1 MGDAV
6 MEKEKASLPSTHISS
21 SISINDSFGT
31 ITKSLEKSWYF
42 SLFTK
47 SSKERKNVM
56 DLGKE
61 AEKKYNDPD
70 SKKNREYL
78 RENIY
83 EKAIS
88 NSDKYLSDHTAPK
101 TMAGKKIWRQ
111 MLEAR
116 NAANQEKDI
125 VENSVIHENEGLT
138 IKNVLF
144 NSTQSYTVDDF
155 KRFKKK
161 QNAYE
166 GYEGNHGDNIHRNA
180 YLMLAKKDFESLS
193 KSEKVAMNAY
203 ITNSGDINDALRKGE
218 YESGKCDETL
228 LNNITHMK
236 HAFAKHNLP
245 SDITTYRGVNDGMIK
260 YWLGLKGVDKDQAGE
275 FLNANGS
282 INHDKFYQL
291 KIYEKLNGITFQ
303 DKAFV
308 STTTNKPF
316 AKRWTNELVYHK
328 FDDYND
334 EVGSHIMVMNI
345 PKGTRAMFSD
355 TMYTQGNK
363 PRGQDELTL
372 DAGYTYTINGITP
385 IKAGVYE
392 FNIMVHGDTEMVNLD
407 EKNSVAYG
415 KSSESFIG
423 EYSDLY
429 SMLENIKSRIKSIFV
444 EGKNAP
450 GTDEKE
456 KIANELINKIQDF
469 NELLNGN
476 GLDKNGKTIWLTL
489 GGCLSK
495 INSNAKELLALS
507 DTQVGINL
515 LNQCIKISD
524 DDGVVAR
531 RISYYA
537 TKGKKLEK
545 PQAEQNPQVEQDSQ
559 AKEKPKKVNDVFSPR
574 KMYNTARNLE
584 LKQYNERYSD
594 IVYSML
600 SEMSMKEKEEGQ
612 KITSGDVVSEYTGD
626 TYVEYNAFKRGTLES
641 TLKSELACYSLKGL
655 NIRLQNEIGDDSL
668 KELVS
673 KLPQGVSELTLSKL
687 NSMKGL
693 QEDKKKKLETGLK
706 IAQERVLNKLIAKY
720 RDRSEKL
727 SATIS
732 RFTTKTENV
741 YYRGIKNRRDLKYML
756 PTEEGEKWEALIE
769 LISQVGNG
777 LKQNVQS
784 STVNK
789 SVDQFASIEE
799 AAEWYSSHPD
809 EPASLDS
816 AGDKLTHKEKV
827 KSNSKYDAL
836 CSFWQ
841 NQILTEKGFLSVSN
855 YKKVALDFAN
865 HGNQGE
871 RVLLKITIPPGVFA
885 LPIMKHSNVS
895 GEEELLLKDGTQ
907 FEVSSA
913 HMSSD
918 DNVLVLE
925 VKVIASS

>member
-31 ITKSLEKSWYF
+31 IAKSLEKSWYF

-47 SSKERKNVM
+47 NSNERKNVM
-56 DLGKE
+56 ALGKE

-70 SKKNREYL
+70 NKNNREYL
-78 RENIY
+78 KENIY

-116 NAANQEKDI
+116 NAAKQEKAI

-203 ITNSGDINDALRKGE
+203 TTNSGDINDALRKGE

-407 EKNSVAYG
+407 EKKSVAYG

-489 GGCLSK
+489 GKCLRK

-524 DDGVVAR
+524 NDGVVAR
-531 RISYYA
+531 RISYYD
-537 TKGKKLEK
+537 TKDKKLEK
-545 PQAEQNPQVEQDSQ
+545 PQVEQNSQ
-559 AKEKPKKVNDVFSPR
+559 AKEKTKKVNDVFSPR

-600 SEMSMKEKEEGQ
+600 SEMSKKEKKEGQ
-612 KITSGDVVSEYTGD
+612 KITSGDVVSEYTGEA
-626 TYVEYNAFKRGTLES
+626 YVEYNAFKRGTLE
-641 TLKSELACYSLKGL
+641 TMLK
-655 NIRLQNEIGDDSL
+655 
-668 KELVS
+668 KELKDPS
-673 KLPQGVSELTLSKL
+673 
-687 NSMKGL
+687 
-693 QEDKKKKLETGLK
+693 LE
-706 IAQERVLNKLIAKY
+706 ELNKLIAKY
-720 RDRSEKL
+720 RDRSGKL
-727 SATIS
+727 SETIS
-732 RFTTKTENV
+732 QFTTKKENV
-741 YYRGIKNRRDLKYML
+741 YYRGIRDWEVLEYML
-756 PTEEGEKWEALIE
+756 PIEEGKKWKALINPT
-769 LISQVGNG
+769 SQVGNG

-855 YKKVALDFAN
+855 YKKVALDFAKG
-865 HGNQGE
+865 GNQGE
-871 RVLLKITIPPGVFA
+871 RVLLKITIPPGVSA

>member
-31 ITKSLEKSWYF
+31 IAKSLEKSWYF

-47 SSKERKNVM
+47 NSNERKNVM
-56 DLGKE
+56 ALGKE

-70 SKKNREYL
+70 NKNNREYL
-78 RENIY
+78 KENIY

-116 NAANQEKDI
+116 NAAKQEKAI

-203 ITNSGDINDALRKGE
+203 TTNSGDINDALRKGE

-355 TMYTQGNK
+355 TMFTKTGNEK
-363 PRGQDELTL
+363 EKNELTL
-372 DAGYTYTINGITP
+372 DAGYTYTINNVKP
-385 IKAGVYE
+385 IGPGMYE
-392 FNIMVHGDTEMVNLD
+392 LNTTVNGDI
-407 EKNSVAYG
+407 EKIEIDRNQSVIAQR
-415 KSSESFIG
+415 SSESFIG
-423 EYSDLY
+423 NYSDLY
-429 SMLENIKSRIKSIFV
+429 SLLTTLKIRLIAIFPDNRANNIINSINHINFILNGFNPDWITIKRELNNIYEKSIDIS
-444 EGKNAP
+444 EKNV
-450 GTDEKE
+450 
-456 KIANELINKIQDF
+456 
-469 NELLNGN
+469 
-476 GLDKNGKTIWLTL
+476 
-489 GGCLSK
+489 
-495 INSNAKELLALS
+495 
-507 DTQVGINL
+507 TQLQFNL
-515 LNQCIKISD
+515 LRQCIKLSD
-524 DDGVVAR
+524 ENETLLR
-531 RISYYA
+531 RINYYIL
-537 TKGKKLEK
+537 KKSILK
-545 PQAEQNPQVEQDSQ
+545 NGN
-559 AKEKPKKVNDVFSPR
+559 KVNYAFSPR
-574 KMYNTARNLE
+574 KMYKTAKNLE
-584 LKQYNERYSD
+584 QKKYNESYSNVVNSVLSNSEMNIVKDYTSDNYIYYNKVERENDPLKAIFRSNNNQMDDATRISYKKKSD
-594 IVYSML
+594 I
-600 SEMSMKEKEEGQ
+600 
-612 KITSGDVVSEYTGD
+612 
-626 TYVEYNAFKRGTLES
+626 
-641 TLKSELACYSLKGL
+641 
-655 NIRLQNEIGDDSL
+655 
-668 KELVS
+668 
-673 KLPQGVSELTLSKL
+673 LSK
-687 NSMKGL
+687 SI
-693 QEDKKKKLETGLK
+693 DK
-706 IAQERVLNKLIAKY
+706 
-720 RDRSEKL
+720 
-727 SATIS
+727 
-732 RFTTKTENV
+732 FTTKKEEI
-741 YYRGIKNRRDLKYML
+741 YYRGLSDFNCLKFML
-756 PTEEGEKWEALIE
+756 LADVAKKWPNSPNIHNVYNL
-769 LISQVGNG
+769 LT
-777 LKQNVQS
+777 QNIGC
-784 STVNK
+784 N
-789 SVDQFASIEE
+789 
-799 AAEWYSSHPD
+799 
-809 EPASLDS
+809 L
-816 AGDKLTHKEKV
+816 L
-827 KSNSKYDAL
+827 
-836 CSFWQ
+836 
-841 NQILTEKGFLSVSN
+841 EKGYMSVSN
-855 YKKVALDFAN
+855 NKEISMKFG
-865 HGNQGE
+865 GNKTTGA
-871 RVLLKITIPPGVFA
+871 LLKIIIPPGISA
-885 LPIMKHSNVS
+885 LPIMKFSEYNT
-895 GEEELLLKDGTQ
+895 EEELILNRGTI
-907 FEVSSA
+907 FEVLSISISSTG
-913 HMSSD
+913 
-918 DNVLVLE
+918 VLVITVRV
-925 VKVIASS
+925 VKK

>member
-47 SSKERKNVM
+47 NSKERKNVM

-116 NAANQEKDI
+116 NAAKQEKAI

-203 ITNSGDINDALRKGE
+203 TTNSGDINDALRKGE

-407 EKNSVAYG
+407 EKKSVAYG

-489 GGCLSK
+489 GKCLRK

-524 DDGVVAR
+524 NDGVVAR
-531 RISYYA
+531 RISYYD
-537 TKGKKLEK
+537 TKDKKLEK
-545 PQAEQNPQVEQDSQ
+545 PQVEQNSQ
-559 AKEKPKKVNDVFSPR
+559 AKEKTKKVNDVFSPR

-600 SEMSMKEKEEGQ
+600 SEMSKKEKKEGQ
-612 KITSGDVVSEYTGD
+612 KITSGDVVSEYTGEA
-626 TYVEYNAFKRGTLES
+626 YVEYNAFKRGTLE
-641 TLKSELACYSLKGL
+641 TMLK
-655 NIRLQNEIGDDSL
+655 
-668 KELVS
+668 KELKDPS
-673 KLPQGVSELTLSKL
+673 
-687 NSMKGL
+687 
-693 QEDKKKKLETGLK
+693 LE
-706 IAQERVLNKLIAKY
+706 ELNKLIAKY
-720 RDRSEKL
+720 RDRSGKL
-727 SATIS
+727 SETIS
-732 RFTTKTENV
+732 QFTTKKENV
-741 YYRGIKNRRDLKYML
+741 YYRGIRDWEVLEYML
-756 PTEEGEKWEALIE
+756 PIEEGKKWRALINPT
-769 LISQVGNG
+769 SQVGNG
-777 LKQNVQS
+777 LKPNVQP
-784 STVNK
+784 STVSK
-789 SVDQFASIEE
+789 PISQYICIDDV
-799 AAEWYSSHPD
+799 AER
-809 EPASLDS
+809 DS
-816 AGDKLTHKEKV
+816 ANPDGPAYLDIIKGSTHKDEV

-855 YKKVALDFAN
+855 YKKVALDFAKG
-865 HGNQGE
+865 GNQGK
-871 RVLLKITIPPGVFA
+871 RVLLKITIPPGVSA
-885 LPIMKHSNVS
+885 LPIMKHSKCS

-918 DNVLVLE
+918 DDNVLVLE